1 MPIIAAKPPT
11 PIAARPPGMYRHP
24 AHNINRDILLPGQMP
39 GTRFFRPT
47 FTLRWGRRGRG
58 KSLTLVAEGYHFQQA
73 YRRTGLSNP
82 EIMGKYAW
90 KVAANF
96 HNSYADITRPFL
108 VEELT
113 EYPEWGYNLRLLIDE
128 FAMYAHRRKWQL
140 TSNLNLE
147 SFMTQIRKRSIEPSA
162 ATQFPQR
169 LDGDIVEQIDL
180 FIDCDIETQGCGN
193 PEHSF
198 CAAQRVHDWW
208 GQWTGNTR
216 KKPWPPNSWD
226 YDYFKWFHNCGI
238 FFGSFVTEEIFS
250 PIWLKEPDKNRIRG
264 RQWGDETD
272 LSEDERRFAEAV
284 DKVETKVT
292 SRAPIDIRHSDPA
305 IADFETKLQSGS
317 PVDIRHSDSEMAGWD
332 PYNPDLTIGAPGED
346 QLAAFLRDKAARVP
360 GRILNLAV
368 YVSEAR
374 NINPNINGIRA
385 LTAFCEKNGWDVE
398 RHRGSPTVRIT

>member
-1 MPIIAAKPPT
+1 MPIIAATPPR
-11 PIAARPPGMYRHP
+11 PIAARPPGLFR
-24 AHNINRDILLPGQMP
+24 RSEGGTRSDILLPGQMP
-39 GTRFFRPT
+39 GSRFFRPT

-73 YRRTGLSNP
+73 YRRAGLSDP
-82 EIMGKYAW
+82 AIMGRYAW

-96 HNSYADITRPFL
+96 HNTYADVTRPFL

-113 EYPEWGYNLRLLIDE
+113 EYPDWGFNLRLLIDE

-147 SFMTQIRKRSIEPSA
+147 SFITQIRKRSIEPSA

-180 FIDCDIETQGCGN
+180 FIDCDIENAGCGN

-216 KKPWPPNSWD
+216 KKPWPPNNWD
-226 YDYFKWFHNCGI
+226 YDYFKWFHNCGV
-238 FFGSFVTEEIFS
+238 FFGSYVTEEIFS

-272 LSEDERRFAEAV
+272 LAEDTQNFAESVRAFES
-284 DKVETKVT
+284 KVQVGT
-292 SRAPIDIRHSDPA
+292 
-305 IADFETKLQSGS
+305 
-317 PVDIRHSDSEMAGWD
+317 PVDIRNTDSEMAAWE
-332 PYNPDLTIGAPGED
+332 PYNPDLSIGKPAED
-346 QLAAFLRDKAARVP
+346 QLAAFLRDKASRVP
-360 GRILNLAV
+360 GRILNLSV
-368 YVSEAR
+368 YVSEAK
-374 NINPNINGIRA
+374 NIDPNINGIRA
-385 LTAFCEKNGWDVE
+385 LTDFCAKNGWEVE
-398 RHRGSPTVRIT
+398 RHRGSPTVRIP

>member
-1 MPIIAAKPPT
+1 MIVAGHPPR
-11 PIAARPPGMYRHP
+11 PVAARPPGLYGRP
-24 AHNINRDILLPGQMP
+24 VDETRRDILLPGQMP
-39 GTRFFRPT
+39 GSRFFRPT

-58 KSLTLVAEGYHFQQA
+58 KSLTLVADGYHFQQA
-73 YRRTGLSNP
+73 YRRLGLSDP
-82 EIMGKYAW
+82 ARMGGHPW

-96 HNSYADITRPFL
+96 QNSYADVTRPFL

-113 EYPEWGYNLRLLIDE
+113 EYPEWGFRLRLQIDE

-147 SFMTQIRKRSIEPSA
+147 TFITQIRKRSIEPCA

-180 FIDCDIETQGCGN
+180 FIDCDIEPAGCGN
-193 PEHSF
+193 PEHTF

-216 KKPWPPNSWD
+216 RKPWPPNNWD
-226 YDYFKWFHNCGI
+226 YDYFKWFHNCGA
-238 FFGSFVTEEIFS
+238 FFGSYVTEEIFA
-250 PIWLKEPDKNRIRG
+250 PIWAKDADKNRIRS

-272 LSEDERRFAEAV
+272 LTEDEKKFEQQVLAGAPADLRHEA
-284 DKVETKVT
+284 T
-292 SRAPIDIRHSDPA
+292 
-305 IADFETKLQSGS
+305 
-317 PVDIRHSDSEMAGWD
+317 EMATWQ

-346 QLAAFLRDKAARVP
+346 QLAAFLRDKASRVP
-360 GRILNLAV
+360 GRILGLAV

-374 NINPNINGIRA
+374 NINENINGIRA
-385 LTAFCEKNGWDVE
+385 LTEFCVKHGWEVKRE
-398 RHRGSPTVRIT
+398 RGSPTVHIP